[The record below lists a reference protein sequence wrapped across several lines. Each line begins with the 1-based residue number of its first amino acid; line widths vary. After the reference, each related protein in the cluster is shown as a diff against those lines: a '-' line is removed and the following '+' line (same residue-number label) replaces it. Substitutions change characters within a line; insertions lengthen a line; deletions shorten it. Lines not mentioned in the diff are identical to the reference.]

1 MSGSGSQGDILN
13 QKLTPRDSDVSDT
26 NVQPS
31 NSNSPAPRTIRNYE
45 VEVQAFVCLKVPQ
58 VVQL

>member
-31 NSNSPAPRTIRNYE
+31 NSNSPAPRAIRNYE
-45 VEVQAFVCLKVPQ
+45 VGVQAFVCLKVP
-58 VVQL
+58 